1 MPATRSTEP
10 RRPGN
15 SKRRSRRSL
24 FALAVRSRWL
34 LGLVLAVPFLLGADD
49 DFLREIEEEAK
60 RQANLLI
67 TSQSPSTPTA
77 PTTPSDAGDDRLAA
91 GLDPA
96 AFEQALRQ
104 RSPDVYS
111 IYQQLDTSRK
121 QQAYQAYQKDSQ
133 LTSISER
140 VTQLR
145 GSKP

>member
-67 TSQSPSTPTA
+67 TSQSP